1 MSLSKSILGK
11 GKFLS
16 TFRWRFLKKKL
27 NDEILPAGAA
37 VPWLRSMPKEVKKK
51 IGWSTISKDEH
62 LFFEGAFPTKFT
74 LQWIHCFFVLKENR
88 LLFLFGFSV
97 HTCLFHFQVKMLHP
111 ALFCP
116 SSTSPKEL
124 RLRNRVTPSRCIQ
137 SQPCQPLVK
146 QKSP

>member
-37 VPWLRSMPKEVKKK
+37 VPWLRSVPKEVKKK

-88 LLFLFGFSV
+88 LFLFGFSV

-124 RLRNRVTPSRCIQ
+124 RLRNRVTSSRCIQ
-137 SQPCQPLVK
+137 SQPNQPLVK